1 MSYRPL
7 SALGTTLLALGLV
20 ACTETTPQETV
31 TETTTA
37 EELTLEQNPPQTTSP
52 LDTAAGECEASA
64 LARDID
70 SNLDVVTHCDGQWL
84 RGGRYQT
91 EWVIYAYWEDD
102 RWNEYASHGQSFTG
116 FPCHHL
122 DRARTDGVPE
132 EIVTE
137 MLECS

>member
-7 SALGTTLLALGLV
+7 PILGTALLTLSLA
-20 ACTETTPQETV
+20 ACTGAPPQKTV
-31 TETTTA
+31 TGTTTVETATTATTIA
-37 EELTLEQNPPQTTSP
+37 EESTP
-52 LDTAAGECEASA
+52 DVGECDATA
-64 LARDID
+64 LARDIS

-91 EWVIYAYWEDD
+91 DWIIYAYWEDG

-116 FPCHHL
+116 FPCYHL
-122 DRARTDGVPE
+122 DQARADGVSE

>member
-7 SALGTTLLALGLV
+7 SILGTALLTLGL
-20 ACTETTPQETV
+20 ASC

-37 EELTLEQNPPQTTSP
+37 EESAREQNPQQTTSP
-52 LDTAAGECEASA
+52 PDAATGECEASA

-91 EWVIYAYWEDD
+91 DWVIYAHWDGD
-102 RWNEYASHGQSFTG
+102 QWNEYAPHGQSFTG
-116 FPCHHL
+116 FPCYHL
-122 DRARTDGVPE
+122 DQARADGVSE